1 MRLSSG
7 FSAILILALTA
18 GPARGVAAQTPAAP
32 APAPAAGSQDIDQML
47 GRALAMQQAGDLL
60 GAVQAYEVVL
70 QSEPG
75 RADVRSNLGAAYIAL
90 GRFDDGMK
98 EYTAA
103 IASDPNNPTYH
114 FNLGLA
120 YYKAGRHEDAEPEF
134 AKVLELAPTNQKAL
148 LLQADSLLQMNKDA
162 EVIALLQPHQTEF
175 PADLAYA
182 YLLGMAMVRSGQV
195 DQGQVFI
202 DRIFKAGDSP
212 EGHLLMGLAFLNKQ
226 DYKSAMPE
234 LARAVEL
241 NPKLPSAHTL
251 YGRALL
257 GNGDQETAARQFSL
271 ALDVNPNDF
280 EANLQMGSLR
290 HREQRDDDAL
300 VYLNRAAAIRPTDL
314 AVRQTLAAAYLGQG
328 QVDRSRELLE
338 AIVKEQPDFVDA
350 HVLLAT
356 AYYRL
361 KLKDR
366 GDQERA
372 IVARLNAENQAK
384 QPGAKAADSPAPAA
398 SAPKGTTN
406 QR

>member
-1 MRLSSG
+1 V
-7 FSAILILALTA
+7 FSAVLSLTLTA
-18 GPARGVAAQTPAAP
+18 GLASGLSAQTPAASATQSSTP
-32 APAPAAGSQDIDQML
+32 DVDQML

-60 GAVQAYEVVL
+60 GAVQAYQVVL

-75 RADVRSNLGAAYIAL
+75 RADVRSNLGAAFIAL
-90 GRFDDGMK
+90 GRFDEGMK
-98 EYTAA
+98 EYKAA
-103 IASDPNNPTYH
+103 IAADPNNPTYH

-120 YYKAGRHEDAEPEF
+120 YYKAGRHEDAVPEF
-134 AKVLELAPTNQKAL
+134 AEVLKVAPGNQKAL
-148 LLQADSLLQMNKDA
+148 LLQGDSLLQLDRDA
-162 EVIALLQPHQTEF
+162 DVIALLQPHQNEF
-175 PADLAYA
+175 PTDLAFA

-202 DRIFKAGDSP
+202 DRIFKAGESP
-212 EGHLLMGLAFLNKQ
+212 EGHLLMGLAYLKKQ

-257 GNGDQETAARQFSL
+257 GNGDQETATRQFSL
-271 ALDVNPNDF
+271 ALDVDPNDF
-280 EANLQMGSLR
+280 EANLQMGNIR

-300 VYLNRAAAIRPTDL
+300 VYLNRAVAIRPTDL
-314 AVRQTLAAAYLGQG
+314 AVRQALAASYLGVG
-328 QVDRSRELLE
+328 NADRSREMLE

-361 KLKDR
+361 KMKDQ
-366 GDQERA
+366 GDAQRA

-384 QPGAKAADSPAPAA
+384 QPGAKAADAPASA
-398 SAPKGTTN
+398 SAPKGSTN

>member
-1 MRLSSG
+1 
-7 FSAILILALTA
+7 
-18 GPARGVAAQTPAAP
+18 
-32 APAPAAGSQDIDQML
+32 
-47 GRALAMQQAGDLL
+47 
-60 GAVQAYEVVL
+60 
-70 QSEPG
+70 
-75 RADVRSNLGAAYIAL
+75 
-90 GRFDDGMK
+90 
-98 EYTAA
+98 
-103 IASDPNNPTYH
+103 
-114 FNLGLA
+114 
-120 YYKAGRHEDAEPEF
+120 
-134 AKVLELAPTNQKAL
+134 
-148 LLQADSLLQMNKDA
+148 
-162 EVIALLQPHQTEF
+162 
-175 PADLAYA
+175 
-182 YLLGMAMVRSGQV
+182 MAMVRSGQV

-202 DRIFKAGDSP
+202 DRIFKAGESP

-257 GNGDQETAARQFSL
+257 GNGDQETATRQFSL

-300 VYLNRAAAIRPTDL
+300 VYLSRAAAIRPTDL
-314 AVRQTLAAAYLGQG
+314 AVRQQLAAAYLGQG
-328 QVDRSRELLE
+328 EAERSRDLLV
-338 AIVKEQPDFVDA
+338 AIIKEQPDFVDA

-361 KLKDR
+361 KLKDQ

-384 QPGAKAADSPAPAA
+384 QPGAKAADAPAPTA
-398 SAPKGTTN
+398 SAPKGTTS
-406 QR
+406 Q

>member
-7 FSAILILALTA
+7 FSALLILALTA
-18 GPARGVAAQTPAAP
+18 GLARGVSAQTPAAP
-32 APAPAAGSQDIDQML
+32 AARPTAAQEIDQL
-47 GRALAMQQAGDLL
+47 LDRALAMQQAGDLL
-60 GAVQAYEVVL
+60 GAVQAYQVVL

-90 GRFDDGMK
+90 GRFDEGMK
-98 EYTAA
+98 EYQTA
-103 IASDPNNPTYH
+103 IASEPNNPRYH

-120 YYKAGRHEDAEPEF
+120 YYKAGNHEAAAPEF
-134 AKVLELAPTNQKAL
+134 AKVLELAPGNKNAL
-148 LLQADSLLQMNKDA
+148 LLQADSLLQLNKDA

-175 PADLAYA
+175 PADLAFA
-182 YLLGMAMVRSGQV
+182 YLIGMAMVRSGQV

-202 DRIFKAGDSP
+202 DRIFKAGESP
-212 EGHLLMGLAFLNKQ
+212 EGHLLMGLAYLNKL
-226 DYKSAMPE
+226 DYKSALPE
-234 LARAVEL
+234 LAKAVEL

-257 GNGDQETAARQFSL
+257 GNGDQETATRQFGL

-280 EANLQMGSLR
+280 EANLQMGNIR

-300 VYLNRAAAIRPTDL
+300 IYLQRAVAIRPTDL
-314 AVRQTLAAAYLGQG
+314 AVRQALAASYLGQG
-328 QVDRSRELLE
+328 QADKSRELLE
-338 AIVKEQPDFVDA
+338 AIIKEQPDFVDA

-361 KLKDR
+361 KMKDQ
-366 GDQERA
+366 GDAERA

-384 QPGAKAADSPAPAA
+384 QPGAKAADAPATPA
-398 SAPKGTTN
+398 TPPKGTTN
-406 QR
+406 Q

>member
-1 MRLSSG
+1 MRVFRV
-7 FSAILILALTA
+7 FSAVLSLTLTA
-18 GPARGVAAQTPAAP
+18 GLASGLSAQTPAASATQSSTP
-32 APAPAAGSQDIDQML
+32 DVDQML

-60 GAVQAYEVVL
+60 GAVQAYQVVL

-75 RADVRSNLGAAYIAL
+75 RADVRSNLGAAFIAL
-90 GRFDDGMK
+90 GRFDEGMK
-98 EYTAA
+98 EYKAA
-103 IASDPNNPTYH
+103 IAADPNNPTYH

-120 YYKAGRHEDAEPEF
+120 YYKAGRHEEAVPEF
-134 AKVLELAPTNQKAL
+134 AEVLKVAPGNQKAL
-148 LLQADSLLQMNKDA
+148 LLQGDSLLQLDRDA
-162 EVIALLQPHQTEF
+162 DVIALLQPHQNEF
-175 PADLAYA
+175 PTDLAFA

-202 DRIFKAGDSP
+202 DRIFKAGESP
-212 EGHLLMGLAFLNKQ
+212 EGHLLMGLAYLNKQ

-257 GNGDQETAARQFSL
+257 GNGDQETATRQFSL

-280 EANLQMGSLR
+280 EANLQMGNIR

-314 AVRQTLAAAYLGQG
+314 AVRQALAASYLGIG
-328 QVDRSRELLE
+328 NADRSREMLE

-361 KLKDR
+361 KMKDQ
-366 GDQERA
+366 GDAQRA

-384 QPGAKAADSPAPAA
+384 QPGAKAADAPAPA
-398 SAPKGTTN
+398 SAPKGSTN